1 MAGFFGHPHCRMAKK
16 QHPTRM
22 KRARNAAFV
31 REIRRK
37 QKEKEELNKLKKRL
51 ERRALR
57 VTLIPDKRHGQVVA
71 VP

>member
-1 MAGFFGHPHCRMAKK
+1 MAKK
-16 QHPTRM
+16 TNPERM

-37 QKEKEELNKLKKRL
+37 QKLKAELRKWKLQCAA
-51 ERRALR
+51 RALR
-57 VTLIPDKRHGQVVA
+57 VTLIPDKRHSQVVA